1 MADEEKKKQ
10 PKNELEAFL
19 EAHKEQFERFRRIAE
34 ETEEEMEEIARR
46 KAEHPEMTDTEHQIA
61 VTNAF
66 LAENPDLPHATLSPK
81 DDKE

>member
-1 MADEEKKKQ
+1 
-10 PKNELEAFL
+10 
-19 EAHKEQFERFRRIAE
+19 
-34 ETEEEMEEIARR
+34 MEEIARR

-81 DDKE
+81 DDKK